1 MENFDQF
8 VQMLEEFHPE
18 QTDPRKK
25 PVHPRLVELHA
36 RQEVLHLEIGALV
49 KEVEAFVLENEN
61 LNCALLWEGAKTLQ
75 GTKFYDS
82 FVAFLQEHDIRL
94 PEQDHVGQKQAEKV
108 L

>member
-1 MENFDQF
+1 MENIDQF

-18 QTDPRKK
+18 QTGPRKK
-25 PVHPRLVELHA
+25 HPRLVELNA
-36 RQEVLHLEIGALV
+36 QKEVLHLEIEARV
-49 KEVEAFVLENEN
+49 KEIEAFVLENEN

-82 FVAFLQEHDIRL
+82 FVAFLQEHNIAPL
-94 PEQDHVGQKQAEKV
+94 PEQDQVGQKQAEKV